1 MLAMYP
7 AQIHV
12 ISPNIFLGKFDNT
25 TFMTISMAMQN
36 FGNKKFS
43 NKGLQG
49 IPPVLTHFS

>member
-7 AQIHV
+7 AQIYV

>member
-7 AQIHV
+7 AQIYV
-12 ISPNIFLGKFDNT
+12 ISTNIFLGK
-25 TFMTISMAMQN
+25 ISMAMQN